1 MNYLISMYIDNE
13 LSLEEKIAFVE
24 RVHLSAAF
32 KGDAISLLQQEKLLN
47 MTLLREA
54 PELPQQMSFDKKRPR
69 LALHHVGL
77 ALAACLLLMVSFLF
91 VKTSPVDIQEQV
103 VVAPVT
109 TMQRFVIFQD
119 GIEQAEIAGS
129 FTNWERIPLQRAGE
143 SGYWQI
149 TLDVPP
155 GEHRYSYILDG
166 KRQLAD
172 PTVENRESDDFG
184 AENSI
189 LLVEI

>member
-32 KGDAISLLQQEKLLN
+32 KGDAISLLEQEKLLN

-54 PELPQQMSFDKKRPR
+54 PELPQPELFYKKTPR
-69 LALHHVGL
+69 LSLHHVGL
-77 ALAACLLLMVSFLF
+77 ALAACLLIIVSFLF
-91 VKTSPVDIQEQV
+91 VNISPDDIQE
-103 VVAPVT
+103 VT
-109 TMQRFVIFQD
+109 TLTPVSSMQRFVIFQD
-119 GIEQAEIAGS
+119 GIEQAEITGS
-129 FTNWERIPLQRAGE
+129 FTNWEKIPLLRAGD
-143 SGYWQI
+143 SGYWHI

-166 KRQLAD
+166 SRQLAD